1 MTVFWWQKLGKVA
14 FSLDIGEGMVYNVGD
29 NVGSKRERAGKL
41 MYRYETHLHTWPVS
55 ACASAS
61 PRETVEFYHSLGY
74 DGIFITN
81 HFKGGNTTPGHE
93 ASHEEFMR
101 FYLAD
106 YEEAKKVG
114 RELGIKVFFG
124 VEISY
129 AGTDFLIYGLT
140 PEWYCAHPEICEVR
154 MSQCLKMMID
164 EGAPVPRGTLYRP
177 PPSFSKM
184 SSRRGD
190 IQRVKDRLRKRYGRA
205 VRQKLLARRLCRL

>member
-1 MTVFWWQKLGKVA
+1 
-14 FSLDIGEGMVYNVGD
+14 
-29 NVGSKRERAGKL
+29 
-41 MYRYETHLHTWPVS
+41 
-55 ACASAS
+55 
-61 PRETVEFYHSLGY
+61 
-74 DGIFITN
+74 
-81 HFKGGNTTPGHE
+81 
-93 ASHEEFMR
+93 MR

-164 EGAPVPRGTLYRP
+164 EGALVIQAHPFREARYIDHLRLFPRCVHGVEIYNASRTDFENDMAEQYAKNYSLAVFAGSDNHDAERHAYLGGIECRRP
-177 PPSFSKM
+177 IESESELKELVLSGKIKIFRDKNPNT
-184 SSRRGD
+184 
-190 IQRVKDRLRKRYGRA
+190 Q
-205 VRQKLLARRLCRL
+205 